1 MRASTASAYVDEPSV
16 RAFLRKVGTEYP
28 APVAGKGRSRK
39 WDRDH
44 LDKYPTTRPRP
55 GPVPRRRLVMGWPR
69 YMVEKRL
76 AGGAVAHYWRPLASD
91 LKGGF
96 TLHAEKLG
104 QEFAT
109 AKARADELNQHLDDW
124 RTGKDRPRDLNLQP
138 GFGTLEWLIERYK
151 RSGVGKGV
159 RSLAPRLSASVRSA
173 GSCAA

>member
-96 TLHAEKLG
+96 TLTPRNSVRNLPPPRHAPTSSTNTSTIGVL
-104 QEFAT
+104 A
-109 AKARADELNQHLDDW
+109 
-124 RTGKDRPRDLNLQP
+124 RTGRA
-138 GFGTLEWLIERYK
+138 T
-151 RSGVGKGV
+151 
-159 RSLAPRLSASVRSA
+159 
-173 GSCAA
+173 